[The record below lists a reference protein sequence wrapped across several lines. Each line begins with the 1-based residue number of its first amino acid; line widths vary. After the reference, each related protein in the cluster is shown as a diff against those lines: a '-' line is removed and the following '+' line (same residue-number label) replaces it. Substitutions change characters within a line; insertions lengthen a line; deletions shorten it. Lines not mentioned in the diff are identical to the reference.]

1 MAEISPT
8 DGYQLRLHS
17 YLQQYHPYMFTKE
30 QKQSTID
37 FIILRAAEAAKAYK
51 NAWDNEGT
59 PIECDWEANEVLHA
73 GFEFSPITY
82 LTEICRNA
90 TGYEMTTEESCEI
103 YGNPQVKEILDRY
116 GTDIEGDDR
125 EHLCVA
131 ELAPFF
137 QQYEGITEKEERFLD
152 DLPSW

>member
-8 DGYQLRLHS
+8 DGYQLRLHGF
-17 YLQQYHPYMFTKE
+17 LKQYHSYMFTEE

-37 FIILRAAEAAKAYK
+37 FIVLRAAEAAKAYK
-51 NAWDNEGT
+51 NAWDNGGT
-59 PIECDWEANEVLHA
+59 PIECDWAANESLHA

-82 LTEICRNA
+82 LTEICRNV
-90 TGYEMTTEESCEI
+90 TGYEMTTDEACEI
-103 YGNPQVKEILDRY
+103 YGNLQVKEILDRY
-116 GTDIEGDDR
+116 GTDIEGNDQ
-125 EHLCVA
+125 EYHCVK

-137 QQYEGITEKEERFLD
+137 KKYKGIKDKEERYLD